1 MLTQLIPVQIQIR
14 ISPRLQTRFSYAAKT
29 ISTFYMPAA
38 NTRAMDKARDL
49 YCDGIIFDL
58 EDAVAVAS
66 KEQARG
72 NVVAQISA
80 GGYGRRSSLCGS
92 MA

>member
-1 MLTQLIPVQIQIR
+1 
-14 ISPRLQTRFSYAAKT
+14 
-29 ISTFYMPAA
+29 MPAA

-49 YCDGIIFDL
+49 HCDGIIFDP
-58 EDAVAVAS
+58 EDAVAAVAN

-80 GGYGRRSSLCGS
+80 GGYGRRELIVRDV
-92 MA
+92 A

>member
-1 MLTQLIPVQIQIR
+1 MR
-14 ISPRLQTRFSYAAKT
+14 PRRSVL
-29 ISTFYMPAA
+29 YMPAA

-49 YCDGIIFDL
+49 HCDGIIFDL

-80 GGYGRRSSLCGS
+80 GGYGRRELIVRA